1 MPLSV
6 AFWFVFFLARVRMFR
21 KSPFGG
27 WGGRMKYSYVDNV
40 LVMALLCDAVTESSL
55 GSARASSYW
64 LRMMSAIGS
73 KTIVAKM
80 KKPLLGNSGA
90 NK

>member
-1 MPLSV
+1 
-6 AFWFVFFLARVRMFR
+6 MFS

-27 WGGRMKYSYVDNV
+27 LGGRMKYSYVDNV
-40 LVMALLCDAVTESSL
+40 LVMALLCDAVTESSM
-55 GSARASSYW
+55 GSARASAYW

>member
-1 MPLSV
+1 
-6 AFWFVFFLARVRMFR
+6 MFS

-27 WGGRMKYSYVDNV
+27 LGGRMKYSYVDNV

-55 GSARASSYW
+55 GSARASAYW

>member
-1 MPLSV
+1 MSA
-6 AFWFVFFLARVRMFR
+6 AFWFVFFLVRVRMFS

-27 WGGRMKYSYVDNV
+27 LGGRMKYSYVDNV
-40 LVMALLCDAVTESSL
+40 LVMALLCDAVTESSM

>member
-1 MPLSV
+1 M
-6 AFWFVFFLARVRMFR
+6 FFLARVRMFS

-40 LVMALLCDAVTESSL
+40 LVMALLCDAVTESSM
-55 GSARASSYW
+55 GSARASAYW
-64 LRMMSAIGS
+64 LRMMGAIGS

>member
-1 MPLSV
+1 
-6 AFWFVFFLARVRMFR
+6 MFS

-27 WGGRMKYSYVDNV
+27 LGGRMKYSYVDNV
-40 LVMALLCDAVTESSL
+40 LVMALLCDAVTESSI
-55 GSARASSYW
+55 GSARASAYW
-64 LRMMSAIGS
+64 LRMMSTIGS

>member
-1 MPLSV
+1 
-6 AFWFVFFLARVRMFR
+6 MFS

-40 LVMALLCDAVTESSL
+40 LVMALLCDAVTESSM

>member
-1 MPLSV
+1 MLS
-6 AFWFVFFLARVRMFR
+6 

-27 WGGRMKYSYVDNV
+27 LGGRMKYSYVDNV
-40 LVMALLCDAVTESSL
+40 LVMALLCDAATESSL
-55 GSARASSYW
+55 GSARASDYM
-64 LRMMSAIGS
+64 LRIMATIGS
-73 KTIVAKM
+73 RTILAKM